1 MQSYR
6 AWFNFALIESVKK
19 GFWMLAFYLGSLEF
33 YNYQSKLA
41 SMIIIL
47 IYDRTKT
54 IFIRK
59 SFSSYFGLNLVRIK
73 GLISV
78 LCCISSIS
86 SFSLM
91 LKKKKK
97 KKKEYME
104 SLHVPSIYSCPALW
118 VILKIIN
125 LHAFSCLPHLIRF
138 DILQR
143 IAEATFV
150 DMSQCSLCWE
160 AKPKWDQVYL

>member
-59 SFSSYFGLNLVRIK
+59 RFSSYFGLNLVRIK

-91 LKKKKK
+91 LKKKK
-97 KKKEYME
+97 EE
-104 SLHVPSIYSCPALW
+104 GIYGVLTCP
-118 VILKIIN
+118 I
-125 LHAFSCLPHLIRF
+125 
-138 DILQR
+138 DI
-143 IAEATFV
+143 F
-150 DMSQCSLCWE
+150 MSCSLSYTKNYKLAC
-160 AKPKWDQVYL
+160 LFLLTTSH